1 MMKPALNL
9 PLNLRLNPLLISVAV
24 LSALTF
30 SSCGKSKDTKPTP
43 AAVTTATQTT
53 TPPTKTR
60 PESSTPSGTLHGA
73 PTPTNPDGVIGNID
87 PNNQNAGAP
96 VPVLNPNQPINP
108 NSNDGIIIIEE
119 PTLGPADSA
128 GGQQAVVPNASSA
141 VGLKFDEPEAV
152 KTGGKSADLNYTS
165 SANDGLMSEF
175 RARAKTVSADQQKL
189 NQNLAGAISSAK
201 MRKSARGE
209 MNVDLLIED
218 INRKNQL
225 YSLKATADGDK
236 MKLTSVTTAGNELE
250 FQGGFLKCLDADGGC
265 QNAYIKIK
273 FSTAYARIIFRNTY
287 ADNNFSIYTNEQAAA
302 PNLNFDLWKSYILN
316 KTSGAAVAQKID
328 YVQVS
333 SFEVLNGKSAMGV
346 LVMSKDKEAVGLS
359 VPLLAAEK
367 GTTVSVPVT
376 KISDLGRSFDGASNA
391 SQKLSQA
398 LSSARLVANN
408 GLGQLRLLL
417 NFSQNEADSKIWMD
431 VSRVQPATVSIA
443 DVQKFEATVPKF

>member
-1 MMKPALNL
+1 MMKPA
-9 PLNLRLNPLLISVAV
+9 LNLRLNPLLISVTV

-43 AAVTTATQTT
+43 AAVTMATQTT

-60 PESSTPSGTLHGA
+60 PESSTSSGTLHGA
-73 PTPTNPDGVIGNID
+73 PTPTNPDGVVGNID
-87 PNNQNAGAP
+87 SNNQNAGAP
-96 VPVLNPNQPINP
+96 VPVLNPNQPVNP
-108 NSNDGIIIIEE
+108 NSNDGITIIEE
-119 PTLGPADSA
+119 PTSGPADSA
-128 GGQQAVVPNASSA
+128 GGQQPVAPNASSA

-175 RARAKTVSADQQKL
+175 KARAKTVSADQQKL

-201 MRKSARGE
+201 MRKSASGE

-225 YSLKATADGDK
+225 YSFKATADGDK
-236 MKLTSVTTAGNELE
+236 MKLTSASAAGNELE
-250 FQGGFLKCLDADGGC
+250 FQGGYLKCLDADGGC

-431 VSRVQPATVSIA
+431 ISRVQPATLSIA
-443 DVQKFEATVPKF
+443 DVQKFEAAVPKF